1 LTVSKFAI
9 LHDYISPDQNPMPYI
24 SIGRKG
30 LSDELDRLKKSDIE
44 DQYLESWEL
53 KEVLSIVR
61 KYNEQ
66 YACIFEF
73 QALTGMRIG
82 EVFGLKEEAIDF
94 DKKIASV
101 IRSRATHSGAS
112 ESNYEGNVK
121 NLQSYTER
129 FNSLDRAIEILREEI
144 EVKSPTYSIQS

>member
-1 LTVSKFAI
+1 
-9 LHDYISPDQNPMPYI
+9 MPYI

-82 EVFGLKEEAIDF
+82 DCL
-94 DKKIASV
+94 
-101 IRSRATHSGAS
+101 
-112 ESNYEGNVK
+112 
-121 NLQSYTER
+121 LYTSDAADE
-129 FNSLDRAIEILREEI
+129 
-144 EVKSPTYSIQS
+144 